1 MDDAGGSPPSGR
13 CRDLL
18 RIAAR
23 ALFRDRFASQC
34 THTGNG
40 TAFLVRRSVG
50 RCAVRRASI
59 FGRPRRV
66 RCACCMGDGC
76 RAGSY
81 RRHSYTVEVV
91 KHRILIVDDEPAIS
105 DTIQFVLESEGL
117 ETVRVGTGLAAG
129 EVLDEGR
136 VDLIILD
143 IGLPDVNG
151 LDLLREIRHTRT
163 IPIILLTA
171 RTAEIDRV
179 LGLEI
184 GADDYV
190 AKPFSPRELAARV
203 KAVLRRS
210 QPAAASN
217 ARPDVFAVNTSKRA
231 IVFFGTTLELSKY
244 EYEILRCFV
253 ERKGH
258 VFSREQLMNLVWE
271 QPETSLD
278 RTVDAHVK
286 NIRAKLRAVRPD
298 LDPIITHRGSG
309 YSLRD
314 DL

>member
-1 MDDAGGSPPSGR
+1 VGDVGGS
-13 CRDLL
+13 
-18 RIAAR
+18 AAH
-23 ALFRDRFASQC
+23 F
-34 THTGNG
+34 
-40 TAFLVRRSVG
+40 
-50 RCAVRRASI
+50 
-59 FGRPRRV
+59 
-66 RCACCMGDGC
+66 GDGPTIDSSQSDTFE
-76 RAGSY
+76 A
-81 RRHSYTVEVV
+81 V

-105 DTIQFVLESEGL
+105 ENIQFVLETEGL
-117 ETVRVGTGLAAG
+117 ETVRVATGLAAWP
-129 EVLDEGR
+129 VLDESR

-143 IGLPDVNG
+143 IGLPDING
-151 LDLLREIRHTRT
+151 LDLLKEIRRTRAM
-163 IPIILLTA
+163 PVILLTA

-210 QPAAASN
+210 QPAPAV
-217 ARPDVFAVNTSKRA
+217 RLPGETFVVNTSKRA
-231 IVFFGTTLELSKY
+231 ISFYGTVLELSKY
-244 EYEILRCFV
+244 EYEILRRLI

-258 VFSREQLMNLVWE
+258 VFSREQLMNLVWD

-278 RTVDAHVK
+278 RTVDAHIK
-286 NIRAKLRAVRPD
+286 NLRAKLRAVRPD
-298 LDPIITHRGSG
+298 LEPIVTHRGSG

>member
-1 MDDAGGSPPSGR
+1 
-13 CRDLL
+13 
-18 RIAAR
+18 
-23 ALFRDRFASQC
+23 
-34 THTGNG
+34 
-40 TAFLVRRSVG
+40 
-50 RCAVRRASI
+50 
-59 FGRPRRV
+59 
-66 RCACCMGDGC
+66 
-76 RAGSY
+76 
-81 RRHSYTVEVV
+81 V
-91 KHRILIVDDEPAIS
+91 KHRILIVDDEPSIS
-105 DTIQFVLESEGL
+105 DNIQFVLESEGL
-117 ETVRVGTGLAAG
+117 ETVRVATGLAAAPI
-129 EVLDEGR
+129 LDQER

-143 IGLPDVNG
+143 IGLPDING
-151 LDLLREIRHTRT
+151 LDLLKEIRLKRAT
-163 IPIILLTA
+163 PIILLTA

-210 QPAAASN
+210 HPLTGNKAPA
-217 ARPDVFAVNTSKRA
+217 DVFAINPSKRA
-231 IVFFGTTLELSKY
+231 IAFFGTTLELSRY
-244 EYEILRCFV
+244 EYEILKRFI

-258 VFSREQLMNLVWE
+258 VFSREQLMDLVWE

-278 RTVDAHVK
+278 RTVDAHIK

-298 LDPIITHRGSG
+298 LELIVTHRGSG